1 MSVIAY
7 IRKSTD
13 KQSFEHQ
20 EYEIEQYAQKNNL
33 KIDRWVEES
42 ISSRKELKKRQL
54 GKLLEELKEGDVLI
68 ATEISRLG
76 RSLLEV
82 MGILQTCL
90 EKNCQVWTIK
100 ESYNLKNDL
109 QSQLLAA
116 VFSIGISLERS
127 LLSQRTKTALDA
139 KKAAGVKL
147 GRPFGAE
154 SKKLK
159 LSKNTKRIRDLLDK
173 KVSKNQIARIMG
185 VQKITLRRFI
195 KRMGWN
201 D

>member
-20 EYEIEQYAQKNNL
+20 EYEIEQYAEKHNL

-54 GKLLEELKEGDVLI
+54 GKLLEELQDGDILI

-109 QSQLLAA
+109 QSQLLAV
-116 VFSIGISLERS
+116 VFSIGVSIERS

-154 SKKLK
+154 SQKLK